1 MGGKKKL
8 TVTFI
13 FFLELLI
20 NVCGC
25 RHVALSC
32 GCAAILNFV
41 SFMCGKGLRSER
53 ERKCR
58 MVEEH
63 RRLL

>member
-1 MGGKKKL
+1 M
-8 TVTFI
+8 
-13 FFLELLI
+13 

-25 RHVALSC
+25 RHVALSRA
-32 GCAAILNFV
+32 CAVVLNFV

-63 RRLL
+63 KKITLMTWNNFSEPIQ

>member
-1 MGGKKKL
+1 M
-8 TVTFI
+8 
-13 FFLELLI
+13 

-25 RHVALSC
+25 RHVALSR
-32 GCAAILNFV
+32 GCAVVLNFV
-41 SFMCGKGLRSER
+41 SLMCGKGLRSER
-53 ERKCR
+53 EWKYR

>member
-1 MGGKKKL
+1 MGKKKV
-8 TVTFI
+8 TGTFI
-13 FFLELLI
+13 FFLELLM

-25 RHVALSC
+25 RHVALSR
-32 GCAAILNFV
+32 GCALLLNFV
-41 SFMCGKGLRSER
+41 SLMCAK

-63 RRLL
+63 RRLLW